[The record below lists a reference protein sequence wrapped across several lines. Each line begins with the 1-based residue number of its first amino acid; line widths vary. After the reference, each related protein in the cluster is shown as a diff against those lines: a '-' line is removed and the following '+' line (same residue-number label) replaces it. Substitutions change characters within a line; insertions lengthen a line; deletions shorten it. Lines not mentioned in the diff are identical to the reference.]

1 MKVGRRGSRLV
12 AAWAAGVMALSAAA
26 VSGVSRAD
34 TRAHAGERAFLAWAG
49 SAAIPLRG
57 AESPGEDTD
66 LVPLARAIGSARVVA
81 LGEPGHGAQEPLA
94 LRNRLF
100 EYLVQHD
107 GITAIALETS
117 FTESRALEQFVLGGS
132 GDAATLVKRNLSW
145 NFGGYE
151 ANVELIRWMREYNK
165 QARGRRKVHF
175 YGIDMSGG
183 GNDADYDDPGI
194 AVRSVVEY
202 LRTATPKLSLD
213 VLHRIAPQLLLMNRE
228 GYRQMALHDP
238 GALGKMLESLRA
250 HLAANEPVLQ
260 RASSRTDY
268 DWAAHNLVVAGQL
281 FDYLRLQTAPEGKS
295 TNIDPMGYREDN
307 VREAAMAANMLWALN
322 EEGPGGRLVVY
333 AHDAHVMNDSSQGG
347 IWSVYK
353 EAPVMMGARLRARL
367 GARLVI
373 IGILGAHNGRGLPLD
388 RPLPGSVEAT
398 LENLHRPLF
407 ALDLRS
413 TRGNDGAV
421 AWLDQR
427 RPIRANFDTETDVV
441 PLRAFDVVVFMNEI
455 TRAIPNGAPN

>member
-1 MKVGRRGSRLV
+1 M
-12 AAWAAGVMALSAAA
+12 AAWAAGLIALGAPAISD
-26 VSGVSRAD
+26 VSQAE
-34 TRAHAGERAFLAWAG
+34 TRAHSDERAFLAWARF
-49 SAAIPLRG
+49 AAIPLRG
-57 AESPGEDTD
+57 VESPGTGTD
-66 LVPLARAIGSARVVA
+66 LMPLARAIGSARVVA
-81 LGEPGHGAQEPLA
+81 LGEPAHGAQEPLVF
-94 LRNRLF
+94 RNRLF
-100 EYLVQHD
+100 EYLVQHA

-117 FTESRALEQFVLGGS
+117 FTESRALDQFVLGGN

-151 ANVELIRWMREYNK
+151 ENVQLISWMREYNA

-202 LRTATPKLSLD
+202 VRTVSPQLSVG
-213 VLHRIAPQLLLMNRE
+213 VLHRIAPQLRLMNRT
-228 GYRQMALHDP
+228 GYWQMSLHDP
-238 GALGKMLESLRA
+238 GALGKMLDSLRA
-250 HLAANEPVLQ
+250 YLAANESVLR

-268 DWAAHNLVVAGQL
+268 DWAAHNVVVAGQL
-281 FDYLRLQTAPEGKS
+281 FDYLRLQTVPEGKS
-295 TNIDPMGYREDN
+295 TNIDPLGYRQDN
-307 VREAAMAANMLWALN
+307 VREGAMAVNVLWALN
-322 EEGPGGRLVVY
+322 EEGQEGKLMVY
-333 AHDAHVMNDSSQGG
+333 AHDAHVMNDSSRGG

-367 GARLVI
+367 DARLVV
-373 IGILGAHNGRGLPLD
+373 IGTLGAHNGPGLPVD
-388 RPLPGSVEAT
+388 RPLPGSIEAT
-398 LENLHRPLF
+398 LEGLRRPLF

-413 TRGNDGAV
+413 ARGNDGAV
-421 AWLDQR
+421 AWLDRR

-441 PLRAFDVVVFMNEI
+441 PLQAFDVVVFMNEL